1 MLRSDL
7 FFQAVALPYDLV
19 TRHPVW
25 ERDCARMAAELP
37 ARCRRVADI
46 GCGPGNS
53 ATQLRDKVASVVAV
67 DPAPAMLRLARRR
80 DARLALVRGDAGRLP
95 LRGASVDA
103 VTLHSVLY
111 LLPDRTAA
119 LSEIVRVLRPGGRV
133 ILLEPREAPGA
144 TRKGLRRALRRPS
157 WAVAAVLW
165 RVVSGW
171 YGRLAAEELR
181 ELLEHAGLRVL
192 KIDEA
197 LDGMGLF
204 GVAERP
210 A

>member
-1 MLRSDL
+1 
-7 FFQAVALPYDLV
+7 
-19 TRHPVW
+19 
-25 ERDCARMAAELP
+25 
-37 ARCRRVADI
+37 
-46 GCGPGNS
+46 
-53 ATQLRDKVASVVAV
+53 
-67 DPAPAMLRLARRR
+67 MLRLARRR
-80 DARLALVRGDAGRLP
+80 DVRLALVRADARQLP
-95 LRGASVDA
+95 LRGGSVDA

-133 ILLEPREAPGA
+133 ILLEPREAEGA

-157 WAVAAVLW
+157 WAIAAMLW

-171 YGRLAAEELR
+171 YGRLAADELR
-181 ELLEHAGLRVL
+181 ELLEHAGLRVVKL
-192 KIDEA
+192 AET